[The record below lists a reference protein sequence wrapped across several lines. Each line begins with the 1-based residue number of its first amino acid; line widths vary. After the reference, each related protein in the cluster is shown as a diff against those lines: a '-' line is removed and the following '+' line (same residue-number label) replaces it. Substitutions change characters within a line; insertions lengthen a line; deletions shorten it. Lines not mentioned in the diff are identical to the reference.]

1 MGQIIKIPSPID
13 VDNLATIDEVNQ
25 LITDGNFAAKTS
37 ENTFT
42 KKQIIEGTSS
52 DGSTNIVEYKNL
64 AGSIVAK
71 VDTNGFKEIR
81 YRDEYVGGVW
91 LNAAG
96 AAAPDLVQ
104 YTIGG
109 VGMSLYSFD
118 GNNTEERISNI
129 FEQAHD
135 VAIDE
140 LNALTEF
147 IEAHIHLMPS
157 SNSAGT
163 VEMFLDFCYAGVG
176 TSPTAKTSLKASYVI
191 PTNSQYKH
199 FIVSF
204 KDALNNARLPK
215 PAAGFEIGNL
225 MLFTLRRTPS
235 GTGDTYPDDIILLK
249 AALHV
254 PTNDF
259 GSRQI
264 YIK

>member
-1 MGQIIKIPSPID
+1 MGQIIKIPAPID

-25 LITDGNFAAKTS
+25 IVLDGNFASKLV

-42 KKQIIEGTSS
+42 KKQIIQGTSD
-52 DGSTNIVEYKNL
+52 DGSINIIEFKN
-64 AGSIVAK
+64 ANGDIVSK
-71 VDTNGFKEIR
+71 FDTNGFKEIR
-81 YRDEYVGGVW
+81 YRDEYVGGGW

-135 VAIDE
+135 VAIDK
-140 LNALTEF
+140 LNSLTEF
-147 IEAHIHLMPS
+147 IEAHIHCMPS
-157 SNSAGT
+157 TNKAG
-163 VEMFLDFCYAGVG
+163 VAEMFLDFCYAGVN
-176 TSPTAKTSLKASYVI
+176 SAPTPQTSLKATINI
-191 PTNSQYKH
+191 PANSQYKH

-215 PAAGFEIGNL
+215 PAEGFEIGNL
-225 MLFTLRRTPS
+225 MLFTLRRTPT
-235 GTGDTYPDDIILLK
+235 GTGDNYPDDLILLK
-249 AALHV
+249 VALHV
-254 PTNDF
+254 PTNDY
-259 GSRQI
+259 GSRQL

>member
-1 MGQIIKIPSPID
+1 MGQIIKIPTPID
-13 VDNLATIDEVNQ
+13 TS
-25 LITDGNFAAKTS
+25 NFAAKTS
-37 ENTFT
+37 ENTFVE
-42 KKQIIEGTSS
+42 KQIIQGKSN
-52 DGSTNIVEYKNL
+52 DGSSNIIEFKN
-64 AGSIVAK
+64 ANGDIVSLF
-71 VDTNGFKEIR
+71 DTNGFKEIR

-135 VAIDE
+135 VAIDK
-140 LNALTEF
+140 LNALVEF
-147 IEAHIHLMPS
+147 IEAHIHCMPS
-157 SNSAGT
+157 TNNSGVA
-163 VEMFLDFCYAGVG
+163 EMFLDFCYAGINAVP
-176 TSPTAKTSLKASYVI
+176 SAQTSLKATITI
-191 PTNSQYKH
+191 PKNSQYKH
-199 FIVSF
+199 FLVSF

-215 PAAGFEIGNL
+215 PSAGFGIGNL
-225 MLFTLRRTPS
+225 MLFTLRRTPG
-235 GTGDTYPDDIILLK
+235 GTGDTYPDDLILLK

-254 PTNDF
+254 PTNDY
-259 GSRQI
+259 GSRQL

>member
-1 MGQIIKIPSPID
+1 MGQIIKIPAPID
-13 VDNLATIDEVNQ
+13 TNLFAKIANEN
-25 LITDGNFAAKTS
+25 NFV
-37 ENTFT
+37 E
-42 KKQIIEGTSS
+42 KQIIQGTSS
-52 DGSTNIVEYKNL
+52 DGSTNVIEFKNANGDIISKL
-64 AGSIVAK
+64 
-71 VDTNGFKEIR
+71 DTNGFKEIR

-140 LNALTEF
+140 LNALVEF
-147 IEAHIHLMPS
+147 IEAHLHCMPS
-157 SNSAGT
+157 TNNSGVA
-163 VEMFLDFCYAGVG
+163 EMFLDFCYAGVNA
-176 TSPTAKTSLKASYVI
+176 TPTTRTSLKATITI
-191 PTNSQYKH
+191 PANSQYKH

-215 PAAGFEIGNL
+215 PASGFGIGNL

-235 GTGDTYPDDIILLK
+235 GTGDTYPGDLILLK

-254 PTNDF
+254 PTNDY
-259 GSRQI
+259 GSRQL